1 MVLPALRSFINTS
14 SNFSISAKCNPV
26 VGSSRM

>member
-1 MVLPALRSFINTS
+1 VLPALRSFINTS
-14 SNFSISAKCNPV
+14 SNFSISAKCKPV